1 MRLNDM
7 VPMFSAVDAN
17 VEIDLVTAFK
27 RVVERHWYILGE
39 EVKLFEQEFSAFLGV
54 TDCITVANG
63 TDALAIALK
72 SLGVQRGD
80 KVITVANAGFY
91 SSTAIHSIG
100 AVPVYVDVCD
110 TSLTLAPTALAKALE
125 DKPRCV
131 IVTHLYGQLADMDAL
146 LHLTRTAGVPMLE
159 DCAQAHGALRN
170 GRQAGSWG
178 DVACFS
184 FYPTK
189 NLGALGDGGAVVTN
203 KEDVAARLRTLR
215 QYGWSRKYQVT
226 TPGGCNSRLDEIQA
240 AILREKL
247 QHLNTW
253 NAERRRIAC
262 LYNAAFESLPIIS
275 IPAIGEDYVAH
286 LYVMRVNERDAF
298 RDFLK
303 AKGIATDVHYPIPDY
318 LQTAYPHAQVVGGM
332 QVTDA
337 ASRSVVS
344 LPCFPGLSD
353 SEIDRVIAAV
363 IAFFQR

>member
-1 MRLNDM
+1 M
-7 VPMFSAVDAN
+7 VPMFSAVDSN
-17 VEIDLVTAFK
+17 VEIDLIKSIK
-27 RVVERHWYILGE
+27 RVLERQWYILGE
-39 EVKLFEQEFSAFLGV
+39 EVKLFEREFAAYLGV
-54 TDCITVANG
+54 TDCVTVANG

-72 SLGVQRGD
+72 ALGIKRGD

-91 SSTAIHSIG
+91 SSTAIHSTG
-100 AVPVYVDVCD
+100 AVPVYVDVSAA
-110 TSLTLAPTALAKALE
+110 SLTMAPTALAKALE
-125 DKPRCV
+125 DKPKCV
-131 IVTHLYGQLADMDAL
+131 IVTHLYGQIADMDDL
-146 LHLTRTAGVPMLE
+146 LRLTRDAGVPLLE

-203 KEDVAARLRTLR
+203 NGEVAARLRTLR
-215 QYGWSRKYQVT
+215 QYGWSTKYQVT

-253 NAERRRIAC
+253 NAERRRIASA
-262 LYNAAFESLPIIS
+262 YNAAFETLPVIS

-286 LYVMRVNERDAF
+286 LYVIRINERDAF

-303 AKGIATDVHYPIPDY
+303 AKNIATDVHYPIPDH
-318 LQTAYPHAQVVGGM
+318 LQTAYPNACVVGEMGI
-332 QVTDA
+332 TEA
-337 ASRSVVS
+337 ASSSVVS

-353 SEIDRVIAAV
+353 AEIDRVIAAV
-363 IAFFQR
+363 KAFFQR